1 MSSATPLAS
10 ESSNARQLHLVANAT
25 SDQGWTL
32 TSRSV
37 LQFFM
42 FAAPFLVVAGLAR
55 NAGLLSSDHA
65 RLLTSALALH
75 RDPALTTVDYG
86 QPPLLTLLLSVWP
99 HPIAVQ
105 YVSALI
111 GGAVAY
117 VLWSQLRSTQIPFW
131 LRSLLV
137 LSFCATPAVLL
148 VAGMHAS
155 DMLALL
161 LLLIA
166 WRSYIK
172 FVHHSITW
180 HGFIAGL
187 LLGLAFFSSFLTLL
201 FVIPFALGAP
211 SYLRSTRPDDT
222 SGTTS
227 IEKNK
232 TTRRHAILAGVIVI
246 AFPGVCALV
255 SWMYLAW
262 LGTGDFFHLINTF
275 TTAGFS
281 DHVRPNAW
289 SLVKMTGEDL
299 VRQPLYVFVAF
310 LMAQRGTRQLV
321 AHLFPL
327 ALVTV
332 PRAFGWHYDEGF
344 VAACYIGFAVLG
356 LAVMTAE
363 RPNIPAQRINT
374 LLKTG
379 LAVAAMAQLAVAI
392 ALPLRTEEPQS
403 WRATLIGSRD
413 TSVQLA
419 EEQQAFAN
427 ALKSLPQGVI
437 LTDYSASQIISRA
450 GTTHP
455 FLLPASDQFVPAVWN
470 PGHVVDHILLPSSPN
485 PMDGSGLEDVRRNG
499 VISGFHEDGR
509 LAGWTLFTRDGR
521 PDLFAER
528 P

>member
-1 MSSATPLAS
+1 MSITSLPS
-10 ESSNARQLHLVANAT
+10 EQSTNAPQLHLVTTQPASA
-25 SDQGWTL
+25 GWTL
-32 TSRSV
+32 TIQSV
-37 LQFFM
+37 LRLFL
-42 FAAPFLVVAGLAR
+42 FAAPFLAVAALAR

-65 RLLTSALALH
+65 RLITSALALH
-75 RDPALTTVDYG
+75 RDPALTTIDYG
-86 QPPLLTLLLSVWP
+86 QPPLLTLLVAIWP
-99 HPIAVQ
+99 NPVAVQ
-105 YVSALI
+105 FVSALI

-117 VLWSQLRSTQIPFW
+117 VLWSQLRTTRLPMW

-137 LSFCATPAVLL
+137 LSFCITPSVLL

-161 LLLIA
+161 LLLLA
-166 WRSYIK
+166 WRSYVK
-172 FVHHSITW
+172 FVHHNLTW

-211 SYLRSTRPDDT
+211 SYLRNASADET
-222 SGTTS
+222 SGATS

-232 TTRRHAILAGVIVI
+232 KHRRHAILAGVIVI
-246 AFPGVCALV
+246 AFPGICAFI

-262 LGTGDFFHLINTF
+262 LGTGDFFHLVDTF
-275 TTAGFS
+275 STAGLS
-281 DHVRPNAW
+281 EHIRPGAW
-289 SLVKMTGEDL
+289 ALLKMTGEDL

-310 LMAQRGTRQLV
+310 LMAQRGTRQLI

-363 RPNIPAQRINT
+363 RPNTPARHINAFV
-374 LLKTG
+374 KAG
-379 LAVAAMAQLAVAI
+379 LAIAAVAQLAVAV
-392 ALPLRTEEPQS
+392 ALPLRTDEPQA
-403 WRATLIGSRD
+403 WRTTLIGSQD
-413 TSVQLA
+413 AAVDLA
-419 EEQQAFAN
+419 AEQRAFALL
-427 ALKSLPQGVI
+427 LKDQPQGVI
-437 LTDYSASQIISRA
+437 LTDYSASPIISRT

-470 PGHVVDHILLPSSPN
+470 PGHVVDHILLPSTPN
-485 PMDGSGLEDVRRNG
+485 PMDRSGLEDVRRNG
-499 VISGFHEDGR
+499 DVSGFHEDGR
-509 LAGWTLFTRDGR
+509 LAGWTLYTRNGK
-521 PDLFAER
+521 PDLF
-528 P
+528 PNG

>member
-1 MSSATPLAS
+1 MSSVTNLSNEPIAPERTLKLVPYEGGPSTWAIATQ
-10 ESSNARQLHLVANAT
+10 R
-25 SDQGWTL
+25 
-32 TSRSV
+32 V
-37 LQFFM
+37 LRLFL
-42 FAAPFLVVAGLAR
+42 FAAPFLVVAGAAR
-55 NAGLLSSDHA
+55 NSGLLSSDHA
-65 RLLTSALALH
+65 RLITSALAFH
-75 RDPALTTVDYG
+75 RDPALTTIDYG
-86 QPPLLTLLLSVWP
+86 QPPLLTLLMSAWPNPVVVQALS
-99 HPIAVQ
+99 AF
-105 YVSALI
+105 I

-117 VLWSQLRSTQIPFW
+117 VLWAQLRSSQIPLW

-137 LSFCATPAVLL
+137 LSFCLTPSVLL

-161 LLLIA
+161 LLLVA

-211 SYLRSTRPDDT
+211 SYLKGVKADDK
-222 SGTTS
+222 SSATS
-227 IEKNK
+227 IEKSQK
-232 TTRRHAILAGVIVI
+232 SRRHAILAGIIVI

-262 LGTGDFFHLINTF
+262 LGTGDFFHLVNTF
-275 TTAGFS
+275 GNAGFAE
-281 DHVRPNAW
+281 HIRPSAW
-289 SLVKMTGEDL
+289 SLVQMTGEDL

-310 LMAQRGTRQLV
+310 LMAQRGARQLV

-332 PRAFGWHYDEGF
+332 PRALGWHYDEGF

-363 RPNIPAQRINT
+363 RPNIPTKNIGRF
-374 LLKTG
+374 LKSG
-379 LAVAAMAQLAVAI
+379 LALAAVAQLAVAV
-392 ALPLRTEEPQS
+392 LPLTTTEPQT
-403 WRATLIGSRD
+403 WRTTLIGSDSSAIRI
-413 TSVQLA
+413 A
-419 EEQQAFAN
+419 EQEQAFADL
-427 ALKSLPQGVI
+427 LKSQSQGVV

-455 FLLPASDQFVPAVWN
+455 FLLPASDQFVPAIWN
-470 PGHVVDHILLPSSPN
+470 PSHVVDHILLPTTPN
-485 PMDGSGLEDVRRNG
+485 TMDRTGLEDVRHNG
-499 VISGFHEDGR
+499 VVPEFHVDGS
-509 LAGWTLFTRDGR
+509 LAGWTLFTRDGL
-521 PDLFAER
+521 PDLF
-528 P
+528 